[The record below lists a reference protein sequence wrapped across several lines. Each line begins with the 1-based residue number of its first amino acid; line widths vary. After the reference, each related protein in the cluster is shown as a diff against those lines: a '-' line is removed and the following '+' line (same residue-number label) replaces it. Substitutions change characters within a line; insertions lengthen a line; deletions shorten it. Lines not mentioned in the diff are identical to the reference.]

1 VVGED
6 RESTSRG
13 SIRVKCYDSVEIASN
28 MLYVYVRR
36 KIQLNLD
43 GLKGDKERICTS
55 MNIRVI
61 YSLL

>member
-13 SIRVKCYDSVEIASN
+13 SMWAKCYDSVEIASN
-28 MLYVYVRR
+28 MLCVYVRR

-43 GLKGDKERICTS
+43 GLKGDKERGD
-55 MNIRVI
+55 VQV
-61 YSLL
+61 